1 MSDTNATASHE
12 SPSANEAHES
22 PVAVLAAMAAN
33 LVIAVAKFVAA
44 GISGSSA
51 MIAEAVHSLV
61 DTGNQLLL
69 LLGIKRSQKPA
80 DERHPFGYGKE
91 IYFWSLIVAVLLFG
105 VGAGVSMYE
114 GIKHVIDPHP
124 LEDVKVTAFV
134 LAIAFFAEGISLL
147 TALKELR
154 KAHPD
159 RGFFEAMQKSKN
171 PAVFVVV
178 AEDSAALMG
187 IVIAAAG
194 VWLSHRLD
202 NPHIDGIASILIGVL
217 LGAVAVFL
225 VYESKKLLV
234 GEGADPDM
242 LQSIRDIL
250 AQDDNVEHFN
260 PPFTMQLSPKDVL
273 LNLEVDFIDRL
284 SVNETE
290 KAIDG
295 LEQHIRAKHPE
306 VKYIFVEAESGRRR
320 RLSQ

>member
-1 MSDTNATASHE
+1 MSEAPTEQISKHHE
-12 SPSANEAHES
+12 EVESES
-22 PVAVLAAMAAN
+22 PVAVFAAMTAN
-33 LVIAVAKFVAA
+33 LVIAIAKFIAA

-61 DTGNQLLL
+61 DTGNQMLL

-80 DERHPFGYGKE
+80 DEMHPFGYGKE
-91 IYFWSLIVAVLLFG
+91 MYFWSLIVAVLLFG
-105 VGAGVSMYE
+105 LGAGVSMYE
-114 GIKHVIDPHP
+114 GIKHVIEPHP

-154 KAHPD
+154 TAYPD
-159 RGFFEAMQKSKN
+159 RGFWEAMQKSKN

-178 AEDSAALMG
+178 AEDSAALAG

-194 VWLSHRLD
+194 VWLSHRLE

-217 LGAVAVFL
+217 LGTVAIFL
-225 VYESKKLLV
+225 VYESKKLLI

-242 LQSIRDIL
+242 VQSIRDIL
-250 AQDDNVEHFN
+250 AQDSNVERFN

-290 KAIDG
+290 KAIDK
-295 LEQHIRAKHPE
+295 LEQNIRAAHPE
-306 VKYIFVEAESGRRR
+306 VRYIFVEAESGRRR
-320 RLSQ
+320 RLS

>member
-1 MSDTNATASHE
+1 MSEAPTQPNSDSHE
-12 SPSANEAHES
+12 DVESES
-22 PVAVLAAMAAN
+22 PVAVFAAMTAN
-33 LVIAVAKFVAA
+33 LVIAIAKFVAA

-51 MIAEAVHSLV
+51 MIAEAIHSLV

-91 IYFWSLIVAVLLFG
+91 MYFWSLIVAVLLFG
-105 VGAGVSMYE
+105 LGAGVSLYE

-154 KAHPD
+154 TAYPD
-159 RGFFEAMQKSKN
+159 KGFFEAMRKSKN

-194 VWLSHRLD
+194 IWLSHRLE

-217 LGAVAVFL
+217 LGTVAVFL
-225 VYESKKLLV
+225 IFESKKLLI
-234 GEGADPDM
+234 GEGADLET
-242 LQSIRDIL
+242 LQSINDIL
-250 AQDDNVEHFN
+250 TQDDNVERFN
-260 PPFTMQLSPKDVL
+260 PPFTMQLSPKEVL

-295 LEQHIRAKHPE
+295 LEQNIRAAHPD

-320 RLSQ
+320 RLG